1 VTGWQRIGGEGE
13 DMGREWMRRGRKSSG
28 VGEQWIVAK
37 EKGRSEGGKDRDKK
51 IVMVTFVIQKQKKE
65 KTPDTAK

>member
-1 VTGWQRIGGEGE
+1 
-13 DMGREWMRRGRKSSG
+13 